1 MLLFS
6 SLIYHNLKGRKKI
19 FYASAGI
26 HNWEWCLVAC
36 STPVSVSQ
44 VLSSFQVQD
53 LLRVRKIAHFL
64 TGPRPLLSSCE
75 ALICLLGLEVSCSQG
90 LDEGAI
96 PWALSLCPIPGCVRE
111 GPWAPWHCTA
121 RMQQKERN
129 SHHSKGQLQRPLR
142 RLCSKS
148 TAMSSCKTCRA
159 RPQADVD
166 SHRQE
171 CL

>member
-53 LLRVRKIAHFL
+53 LLTVRKIAHFL

-96 PWALSLCPIPGCVRE
+96 PWALSLCPIPGWP
-111 GPWAPWHCTA
+111 G
-121 RMQQKERN
+121 
-129 SHHSKGQLQRPLR
+129 G
-142 RLCSKS
+142 
-148 TAMSSCKTCRA
+148 AMSLMALHSSDAAEGEKFPPLK
-159 RPQADVD
+159 RPAAASSKAALFKKYCYVFM
-166 SHRQE
+166 
-171 CL
+171 